1 MFEEYEGHLGAIELQ
16 LELMNPISQLEI
28 VTDPSLENLI
38 RAAYMP
44 SIGIAGYALVAKITG
59 EAAPGFWVR
68 RVVGYQNTKATAQV
82 LARGA
87 YTAIPLVVITGSA
100 VAQRETWQHI
110 GDEKTGAVHFAAA
123 GTMSGGSMPV
133 VTSQDTSS
141 PTGDLD
147 LSWSNLKAMFGW

>member
-1 MFEEYEGHLGAIELQ
+1 MFEEYEGAPGAVELQ

-44 SIGIAGYALVAKITG
+44 GIGIAGYALVAVITG

-68 RVVGYQNTKATAQV
+68 RVVGYQNTKATVQV
-82 LARGA
+82 AGRFA
-87 YTAIPLVVITGSA
+87 YAALPVVVITGSA
-100 VAQRETWQHI
+100 VAQREVWQGI
-110 GDEKTGAVHFAAA
+110 GDQQTGAVHFAAA

-133 VTSQDTSS
+133 VSGSNSPYQFSS
-141 PTGDLD
+141 PSYTLEDLWND
-147 LSWSNLKAMFGW
+147 IF

>member
-1 MFEEYEGHLGAIELQ
+1 MFEEYEGPSGAIELQ

-28 VTDPSLENLI
+28 VTDPSLENLV

-44 SIGIAGYALVAKITG
+44 GIGIAGYMLIAKVTG

-68 RVVGYQNTKATAQV
+68 RVIGYQNMKATVQV
-82 LARGA
+82 AGRVV
-87 YTAIPLVVITGSA
+87 YTSIPVIAVVGSA
-100 VAQRETWQHI
+100 AAQRETWQHI

-123 GTMSGGSMPV
+123 GGMSGGSMPV

-141 PTGDLD
+141 PTGGFTWESIMSL
-147 LSWSNLKAMFGW
+147 F

>member
-1 MFEEYEGHLGAIELQ
+1 MFEEYDGPSGAIELQ

-28 VTDPSLENLI
+28 VTDPSLENLV

-44 SIGIAGYALVAKITG
+44 GIGIAGYALVAKVTG

-87 YTAIPLVVITGSA
+87 YTAIPVIAIVGSA
-100 VAQRETWQHI
+100 AAQRETWQHI
-110 GDEKTGAVHFAAA
+110 DDEKTGAVHFAAA
-123 GTMSGGSMPV
+123 GGMSGGSMPV
-133 VTSQDTSS
+133 VPSGAYSFTSPSYTLE
-141 PTGDLD
+141 DLWND
-147 LSWSNLKAMFGW
+147 IF